1 MDAKSSQN
9 KIIIQ
14 NEVLILPYSWRNLFC
29 THVVFISK
37 IESKQIKIQILTMYR
52 TDGFRK
58 FQIHKGI
65 LGAHF
70 TAFEGKKKKR
80 RPKKLYYFS
89 RQIITKSDTTA
100 EKKKW

>member
-9 KIIIQ
+9 KLIIR

-37 IESKQIKIQILTMYR
+37 IESKQIKIQILKMYR

-58 FQIHKGI
+58 FQIQKGI

-70 TAFEGKKKKR
+70 TAFEGKKKK
-80 RPKKLYYFS
+80 KKAKK
-89 RQIITKSDTTA
+89 IILF
-100 EKKKW
+100 

>member
-9 KIIIQ
+9 KIIIR
-14 NEVLILPYSWRNLFC
+14 NEVLILPYSWRNLFR

-37 IESKQIKIQILTMYR
+37 IESKQIKIQILTMCR

-58 FQIHKGI
+58 FQIQKGI

-70 TAFEGKKKKR
+70 TAFEGKKKK
-80 RPKKLYYFS
+80 KKAKK
-89 RQIITKSDTTA
+89 IILF
-100 EKKKW
+100 